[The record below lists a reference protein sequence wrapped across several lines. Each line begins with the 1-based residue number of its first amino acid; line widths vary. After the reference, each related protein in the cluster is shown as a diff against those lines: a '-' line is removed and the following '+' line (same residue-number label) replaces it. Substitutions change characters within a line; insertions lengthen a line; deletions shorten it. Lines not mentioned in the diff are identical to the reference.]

1 MGLLLYILN
10 YFKLWSRETT
20 GHRAHGEGDGLAYFN
35 QLFTDL
41 NFITMKKLLM
51 MFVML
56 VAPFAFTAC
65 IDDGTDDVKPRVE
78 LTDDED
84 GDDRGKR

>member
-1 MGLLLYILN
+1 
-10 YFKLWSRETT
+10 
-20 GHRAHGEGDGLAYFN
+20 
-35 QLFTDL
+35 
-41 NFITMKKLLM
+41 MKKLLM